1 MLVMTIHS
9 FKIISLSK
17 IFVRYSIVIPLLFT
31 EAIFG
36 KYHDTDNLVCILPA
50 EIFDNIWKCV
60 LKFIKR

>member
-17 IFVRYSIVIPLLFT
+17 IFVRYTSIVIPLLFT

-50 EIFDNIWKCV
+50 EIFDNI
-60 LKFIKR
+60 